1 MVVPIFNPGETI
13 ARISNGVQRV
23 IHTIKDRLIDMGKQ
37 IKDNM
42 WKTKTLITTL
52 KFIPIITL
60 AGLAIGIL
68 KKPLEF
74 LVMLFAGIVISIYW
88 VSYTISTIPPFIWIP
103 FLVWFMVT
111 KVIFVIAYTV
121 VVMVIF
127 CIVCLIFLI
136 IGIINWMSGNKLS
149 ILALCQNSP
158 TSWYKTPNYHLA
170 NKFERSFFCKSPCM
184 SGYYPDGLTGEFCNK
199 VPKGQPSFCPQAEV
213 MRLFSKEASPL
224 ERHVYEDFNPAS
236 HFFFNFM
243 TPEQKEIVY
252 KDYFLNRRAFLDTC
266 TKKLST
272 YRPLALNICSN
283 LDMIQRLNLNG
294 VSQRDISRMKQ
305 VCQQGFCN
313 SRNRH
318 FFCGKFSPIKDEDNK
333 SSALIKN
340 LVIFLITAIVF
351 MFILFY
357 TFQLVQ
363 QL

>member
-1 MVVPIFNPGETI
+1 
-13 ARISNGVQRV
+13 
-23 IHTIKDRLIDMGKQ
+23 
-37 IKDNM
+37 
-42 WKTKTLITTL
+42 
-52 KFIPIITL
+52 
-60 AGLAIGIL
+60 
-68 KKPLEF
+68 
-74 LVMLFAGIVISIYW
+74 
-88 VSYTISTIPPFIWIP
+88 
-103 FLVWFMVT
+103 
-111 KVIFVIAYTV
+111 
-121 VVMVIF
+121 
-127 CIVCLIFLI
+127 
-136 IGIINWMSGNKLS
+136 
-149 ILALCQNSP
+149 
-158 TSWYKTPNYHLA
+158 
-170 NKFERSFFCKSPCM
+170 M